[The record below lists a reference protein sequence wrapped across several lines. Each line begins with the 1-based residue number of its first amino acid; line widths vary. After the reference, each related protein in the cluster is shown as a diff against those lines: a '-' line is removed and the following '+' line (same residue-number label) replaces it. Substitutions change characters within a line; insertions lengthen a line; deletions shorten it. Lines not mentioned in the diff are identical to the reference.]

1 VAAVIPEFGMSASAA
16 AYVLRP
22 GGYAVIFSGDGD
34 VAVVSMPLGFALP
47 GGGQNHGESPE
58 DAAAREVEEECGL
71 RVILGARIG
80 VADEL
85 VFAADEQTH
94 YRKRCKFFLAEVISR
109 PGVGEPDH
117 ELVWLSPQDALV
129 MLLHESQRWAL
140 AEACRRSRRPT

>member
-1 VAAVIPEFGMSASAA
+1 VAAVIPEFGMHAPGA

-22 GGYAVIFSGDGD
+22 GGYAVLFSDDGD
-34 VAVVSMPLGFALP
+34 VAAVSTPAGFALP

-58 DAAAREVEEECGL
+58 EAAVREVEEECGL

-94 YRKRCKFFLAEVISR
+94 YRKRCTFFLAEVVSR
-109 PGVGEPDH
+109 PGVGERDH
-117 ELVWLSPQDALV
+117 HLVWLSPRDALV
-129 MLLHESQRWAL
+129 MLLHESHRWAV
-140 AEACRRSRRPT
+140 AEACRRTRRFT